1 MTNTNDKTVETL
13 FNSFLHADPGGD
25 LAEVMHTISAAIDA
39 QIEAGAVDPDT
50 IADYE
55 YSAMKFGF
63 YSGYLAALNMMAAK
77 AQRAL
82 EKRREQF
89 TVVTFPNPSA
99 EE

>member
-1 MTNTNDKTVETL
+1 MTTTNDKTVEIL
-13 FNSFLHADPGGD
+13 FESFLNSDPTGE
-25 LAEVMHTISAAIDA
+25 LAEEMHRISAIIDE
-39 QIEAGAVDPDT
+39 QIAAGDVDPDT

-63 YSGYLAALNMMAAK
+63 YSGYLAALNMIAAK

>member
-25 LAEVMHTISAAIDA
+25 LAEAMHSISATIDA

-89 TVVTFPNPSA
+89 TIVTFPNPSA

>member
-1 MTNTNDKTVETL
+1 MTTTNDKTLETL
-13 FNSFLHADPGGD
+13 FESFLSSDPSGE
-25 LAEVMHTISAAIDA
+25 LAEAMHNISAALDA

-50 IADYE
+50 VADYE